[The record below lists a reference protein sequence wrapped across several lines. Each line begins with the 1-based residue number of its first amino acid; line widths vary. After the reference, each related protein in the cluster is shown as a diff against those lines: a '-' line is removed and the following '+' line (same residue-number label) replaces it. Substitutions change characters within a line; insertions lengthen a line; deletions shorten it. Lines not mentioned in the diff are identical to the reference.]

1 MADTTASGNDSPG
14 WKTGYG
20 TRISRT
26 YVLNAL
32 LLIYILNFIDRS
44 LLGVVSPVMKPELGI
59 SDTAFGLL
67 TGFGFAL
74 FYTIVGIPL
83 AQISERKNRVMIIA
97 ICLAI
102 WSIMTALCGLATE
115 ITIGGIVI
123 GGFWMLLVFRVGV
136 GVGEAGCTP
145 PANSL
150 IADYF
155 PPNKRAAALG
165 YYAMGV
171 TLGTMLAN
179 LIGGPVTDAFGWR
192 MAFIVLGLPGVVFA
206 VVFMLTVKEPPR
218 GYTDTPDTVRSKER
232 IPFTAGLA
240 VLAGKKSFW
249 LMTAA
254 CTLAA
259 FCGYGISTFQS
270 LYIVRTFGLTAGET
284 AVYFNV
290 PVALAAAVGT
300 AVTGFWVSRM
310 AKSHP
315 TAISWL
321 PGWGLIVCVPF
332 YIWAFMSNNVWICGV
347 GLCIGAFIKYGYLAA
362 QYTIAQGVVSSQMRA
377 VSTAILLFVVNLLG
391 YGLGPLFIG
400 GISDV
405 FFTMQLSAA
414 GFTDVARE
422 ACTSLAA
429 NDTSDL
435 AAVCAEANPDSLQ
448 NSMLLTSTFYV
459 VAGILLLMAGPYL
472 RKEMVADGA
481 KG

>member
-1 MADTTASGNDSPG
+1 MSNVDASASAGDG
-14 WKTGYG
+14 WKTGFG

-83 AQISERKNRVMIIA
+83 AQISERRNRVGIIA
-97 ICLAI
+97 ICLAV

-155 PPNKRAAALG
+155 PANKRAAALG

-179 LIGGPVTDAFGWR
+179 LFGGPITDAFGWR
-192 MAFIVLGLPGVVFA
+192 WAFVVLGLPGVGIALIF
-206 VVFMLTVKEPPR
+206 FFTVKEPPR
-218 GYTDTPDTVRSKER
+218 GFSDPPGTVKKER
-232 IPFTAGLA
+232 VPFTRGLS
-240 VLAGKKSFW
+240 VLAKKKSFW
-249 LMTAA
+249 LMTAG

-284 AVYFNV
+284 AVWFNA
-290 PVALAAAVGT
+290 PVALAAAAGT
-300 AVTGFWVSRM
+300 ALTGWVVSKFSEKYPM
-310 AKSHP
+310 AI
-315 TAISWL
+315 AWL
-321 PGWGLIVCVPF
+321 PGLGLIVCVPF
-332 YIWAFMSNNVWICGV
+332 YIVAFMTSNIYICFA
-347 GLCIGAFIKYGYLAA
+347 GLAIGAFIKYGYLAA
-362 QYTIAQGVVSSQMRA
+362 QYTIAQGVVGSSFRA

-400 GISDV
+400 AASDV
-405 FFTMQLSAA
+405 FFNLQLGAA
-414 GFTDVARE
+414 GFTDITRE
-422 ACTSLAA
+422 ACTSLPSG
-429 NDTSDL
+429 DVSEL
-435 AAVCAEANPDSLQ
+435 AIACAEANPASLQ
-448 NSMLLTSTFYV
+448 NSMLLTSTFYIV
-459 VAGILLLMAGPYL
+459 CGVLLILTVGPL
-472 RKEMVADGA
+472 RKEML
-481 KG
+481 KE